1 MRKNIVE
8 LAAEVSARLSGKQAE
23 LFAQLL
29 ELVLSLAPD
38 MAEFAKLEK
47 VIKDQNIFVELAVK
61 ASEGIYPNHQGGHFI
76 PADGQ
81 ERVAAL
87 KVAASRKCSATK
99 DSVIEVLTE
108 RAKQVSKF
116 CPINDKQYTAAELV
130 WAAMYY
136 ACPDVNSELPEALF
150 EYTGWDRKHAKRT
163 GDHRKNVV
171 IAAALLLAELDR
183 IDAAAKEPNLCM
195 QRGETVSAVDG
206 QSPFNAG
213 KAPGEFTSQVA
224 AKEAK
229 ARRTL
234 GVGLSEAQRNMGKM
248 ANFIQA
254 YYAGEPGADATLAD
268 FQAVAQRVADN
279 AMRQFMPPAMGSWRA
294 YGVYPSGVRTCTLG
308 EYCRQDGASVSNTPS
323 VKEGVSCRKTVGN
336 GDCAYNIMLPYYVRT
351 CGDADVAPEPKTV
364 NIDKCLLREVLDLWE
379 QGIKTTSVCCGH
391 GKLVHRHISV
401 MPESVDKMLALGYRP
416 QRFMADR
423 QGASFFPQTLAVF
436 HLDINKGFNWW
447 SEQPL
452 NKEATAEPA
461 DKHGETAQG
470 RKCTITPQKGYKVLL
485 QVSEIDKVLLERNLV
500 LRVDWADNTWKVFR
514 EGIAGEL
521 PVTSGT
527 INGENNAIVIY
538 ADTSVLPTATTL
550 K

>member
-1 MRKNIVE
+1 MRDIADITAE
-8 LAAEVSARLSGKQAE
+8 LAARLSGTQKE
-23 LFAQLL
+23 QLAGAL
-29 ELVLSLAPD
+29 DLILSLTPD
-38 MAEFAKLEK
+38 MREVARLEK

-76 PADGQ
+76 PVDGQ
-81 ERVAAL
+81 EQVAAL

-99 DSVIEVLTE
+99 DSVIDVLVE
-108 RAKQVSKF
+108 RANQVRKF
-116 CPINDKQYTAAELV
+116 VAAHDKQHTAGELV

-136 ACPDVNSELPEALF
+136 ACPDVNNEIPEALF
-150 EYTGWDRKHAKRT
+150 EYTGWGRKHAKRT

-195 QRGETVSAVDG
+195 QREETVSAVDDP
-206 QSPFNAG
+206 SPFNAG
-213 KAPGEFTSQVA
+213 KAPVEFTSQIE
-224 AKEAK
+224 AKEAV

-279 AMRQFMPPAMGSWRA
+279 AVRQFMPPAMGSWRA

-308 EYCRQDGASVSNTPS
+308 EYCRQDGASVSNTPN

-336 GDCAYNIMLPYYVRT
+336 GDCTYNIMLPYYVRT
-351 CGDADVAPEPKTV
+351 CGDAAIAPEPKTV

-416 QRFMADR
+416 QRFMADK

-436 HLDINKGFNWW
+436 HLDIDKGFNWW
-447 SEQPL
+447 TEQPL
-452 NKEATAEPA
+452 NKEATSQEVAKPHVLSVNKETLPSINAELA
-461 DKHGETAQG
+461 
-470 RKCTITPQKGYKVLL
+470 
-485 QVSEIDKVLLERNLV
+485 SRNLEV
-500 LRVDWADNTWKVFR
+500 AMLQDRWEVVRKDTKKCVIGRGYHIGLRL
-514 EGIAGEL
+514 L
-521 PVTSGT
+521 PDVEQGY
-527 INGENNAIVIY
+527 EAVY
-538 ADTSVLPTATTL
+538 LETL
-550 K
+550 